1 MPGSKTYTS
10 NKVNELLESEF
21 LTSINGLEKSR
32 IKNISKIFFE
42 ETLKVILLLQL

>member
-32 IKNISKIFFE
+32 IKNISKMNKEIP
-42 ETLKVILLLQL
+42 LLFITEKH